1 MTPARILIVDDE
13 PTIADTLSVIFRVA
27 GYETFTAY
35 NGRLGLNA
43 ARKLIP
49 NLVLT
54 DVVMPELDGVTMA
67 IEICSAFPNVRVL
80 LFSGQAETRD
90 LLRNA
95 EGRGFHFELLQ
106 KPVHPDEII
115 QRVALA
121 LAEQSACQDG
131 AGPHAS
137 SK

>member
-43 ARKLIP
+43 ARKLVP

-54 DVVMPELDGVTMA
+54 DVAMPELDGVTMA
-67 IEICSAFPNVRVL
+67 IEICSTLPNVRVL

-115 QRVALA
+115 QRVTLA
-121 LAEQSACQDG
+121 LAEQSACRDD
-131 AGPHAS
+131 AGPRSS

>member
-1 MTPARILIVDDE
+1 MALARILIVDDE

-67 IEICSAFPNVRVL
+67 IEICSTLPSVRVL

-90 LLRNA
+90 LLRGA
-95 EGRGFHFELLQ
+95 EGRGFHFELLL

-115 QRVALA
+115 HRVALA
-121 LAEQSACQDG
+121 LAEQGGSSNG
-131 AGPHAS
+131 AGPHPS
-137 SK
+137 SR

>member
-1 MTPARILIVDDE
+1 
-13 PTIADTLSVIFRVA
+13 
-27 GYETFTAY
+27 
-35 NGRLGLNA
+35 
-43 ARKLIP
+43 
-49 NLVLT
+49 
-54 DVVMPELDGVTMA
+54 MPELDGVTMA